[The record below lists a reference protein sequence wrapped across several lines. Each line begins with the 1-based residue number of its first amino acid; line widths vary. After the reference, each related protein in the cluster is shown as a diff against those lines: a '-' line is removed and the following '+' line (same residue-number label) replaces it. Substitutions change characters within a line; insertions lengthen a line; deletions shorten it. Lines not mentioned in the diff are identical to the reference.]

1 MPVAIFSPIN
11 NLRIFELVPFKSR
24 GPKRKLSPEDELL
37 LSLVR
42 LRLGLLHIL
51 TKPII
56 LLFQLVLS
64 MT

>member
-1 MPVAIFSPIN
+1 MPVAIFSPID

-24 GPKRKLSPEDELL
+24 GPKRKLSPEDEPF

-51 TKPII
+51 T
-56 LLFQLVLS
+56 
-64 MT
+64 

>member
-11 NLRIFELVPFKSR
+11 NSRIFELVPFKSR
-24 GPKRKLSPEDELL
+24 GPKRKLSPENELF

-51 TKPII
+51 T
-56 LLFQLVLS
+56 
-64 MT
+64 

>member
-1 MPVAIFSPIN
+1 MPVAIFSPIIN
-11 NLRIFELVPFKSR
+11 SRIFELVPFKSR

-51 TKPII
+51 T
-56 LLFQLVLS
+56 
-64 MT
+64 